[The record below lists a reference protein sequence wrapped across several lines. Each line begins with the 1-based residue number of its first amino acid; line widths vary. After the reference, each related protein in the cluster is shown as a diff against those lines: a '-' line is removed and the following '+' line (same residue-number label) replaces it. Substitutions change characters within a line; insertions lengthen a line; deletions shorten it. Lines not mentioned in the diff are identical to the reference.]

1 MQKRFKMP
9 YSCYLLYIFCSLRS
23 YRYIKKYPIFGLL
36 IDKYRKIRKLNHFL
50 KYSLGGHRVD
60 SWWTAEVFFKITNF
74 SIFGVSLKKRIQ
86 DLKNGLLE
94 AVMSKTKLW
103 DFTDETRVRIESNEN
118 KS

>member
-1 MQKRFKMP
+1 MK
-9 YSCYLLYIFCSLRS
+9 
-23 YRYIKKYPIFGLL
+23 
-36 IDKYRKIRKLNHFL
+36 N
-50 KYSLGGHRVD
+50 SLGGHRVD
-60 SWWTAEVFFKITNF
+60 FAWTLLRVFRFMDF
-74 SIFGVSLKKRIQ
+74 SFFGVSLKKWTQ